1 MALAAVGAVACT
13 GPGGNP
19 DDGPRPLRVYRLELQ
34 ESESVYVSRPTSLL
48 RAGSSWF
55 VADMFQNR
63 ILEFDGGSGRPT
75 ATIAG
80 PGGGP
85 GEFKDVGDLFALG
98 DTVIGAVDLGRGLF
112 TLFDRHTGAFLRSRP
127 YEGRARA
134 IVPRPEAVYFG
145 NMNVQRGT
153 AVGAWHLDSDSM
165 AYWVPLAPEY
175 SASPELAG
183 MYSGAEIDSWGDTLL
198 LAMGGLNRLE
208 WYALEGT
215 PLTALE
221 VPVTRRRGSSPEIIA
236 ELTFR
241 AGKSFE
247 DTWGRASA
255 VLDLRRAPDGR
266 VHIIHGDQR
275 LQVQGRRIT
284 GTYYVSVLAADRRR
298 ACVDGL
304 LDVTRDAQPVFAFNG
319 DTLFILEQRVGDGT
333 AVRTTVSGYVL
344 DTSSCRW
351 LDVTPSVPRR

>member
-1 MALAAVGAVACT
+1 MALAAGAVACT
-13 GPGGNP
+13 APAGNS
-19 DDGPRPLRVYRLELQ
+19 DDGPRPVRVYLLELQ
-34 ESESVYVSRPTSLL
+34 ESDSAYVSRPTSVI

-55 VADMFQNR
+55 VSDMFQNR
-63 ILEFDGGSGRPT
+63 ILEFDGTSGRLK
-75 ATIAG
+75 ATIGG

-112 TLFDRHTGAFLRSRP
+112 TLFDRQSGAFLRSRS

-145 NMNVQRGT
+145 NMNMQRET
-153 AVGAWHLDSDSM
+153 AVGVWHLDNDTI
-165 AYWVPLAPEY
+165 AYRVPLAGEY
-175 SASPELAG
+175 LASPELAG
-183 MYSGAEIDSWGDTLL
+183 MYSGAEIDIWGDTLL

-208 WYALEGT
+208 WYALDGT
-215 PLTALE
+215 LLTALD
-221 VPVTRRRGSSPEIIA
+221 VPVSRRRGSSPEIIA
-236 ELTFR
+236 ELSFR

-247 DTWGRASA
+247 ETWGRASA
-255 VLDLRRAPDGR
+255 VLGLRRAPDGR

-284 GTYYVSVLAADRRR
+284 GTYYVSVLAADRHQ

-304 LDVTRDAQPVFAFNG
+304 LAITPDAQPIFAFNG
-319 DTLFILEQRVGDGT
+319 DTLFVLEQRVGDGT
-333 AVRTTVSGYVL
+333 AVRTTISGYL
-344 DTSSCRW
+344 SDTSSCDW
-351 LDVTPSVPRR
+351 LDALPHDRP